1 MNDQDNQRRKGG
13 SGGGGGWDADTAR
26 RRQPMNQDHSPR
38 LSKRLCFARPQRSLQ
53 LALATMLCCAAGCGN
68 PLGAEAYDKDRPPAV
83 ERLRQIGRLDRDR
96 YARPE
101 MPADPAKPAQPV
113 APGAVRQSPFAGL
126 ERYELRLEDARAA
139 VLQNNLDLRVAL
151 VDPGIEGENLRAEE
165 AKFELVF
172 KPFFN
177 FRNAN
182 NPTLDVT
189 AANQQRTTAVGAGV
203 DVPLRSGG
211 RASVNYTLAR
221 SETDNSFFKFP
232 ESYSSNVDF
241 SLSQPLLRGAGRRA
255 NTYSIRIAGLDLS
268 IAESRTKLEVIRQV
282 AAADRAYW
290 RLYAARQALEVRQ
303 KQYEV
308 AQAQLDRAG
317 RRFKAGDAPEL
328 EVTRAQ
334 SGAASQLEQIILAE
348 KAVLDQ
354 QREIKRL
361 LNISGLE
368 MESKTLIVPTSA
380 PDPVRYA
387 FDGADLAA
395 QGVANRMEMLELEL
409 RLAQDYSTIEFN
421 KNQALPLLALD
432 FSYRI
437 PGLGASFSDANDQ
450 LAGTDFHDWRFGLTG
465 EIPIGN
471 EAAKA
476 RVQQAILRRLQR
488 LSSKEARASAIRQE
502 VLAAVDQIETS
513 WQRILAA
520 QQSVLLAARTLEGEQ
535 RQFDAGARTST
546 DVLDAA
552 ARLADAQTSEV
563 RALADYQIAQID
575 LAFAT
580 GTLVGAAKVD
590 WTPLDPRI
598 GQPAGGDP
606 TPFSFP
612 PYGNAEKARTPAQAE
627 IEHNAPTPSS
637 PSGDT
642 LGP

>member
-1 MNDQDNQRRKGG
+1 MR
-13 SGGGGGWDADTAR
+13 AR
-26 RRQPMNQDHSPR
+26 WPWVGVGMVG
-38 LSKRLCFARPQRSLQ
+38 LVT
-53 LALATMLCCAAGCGN
+53 LAPGCGN
-68 PLGAEAYDKDRPPAV
+68 PLGPEPYDRDRPPAMD
-83 ERLRQIGRLDRDR
+83 RLRQIDRLDRDR
-96 YARPE
+96 YARP
-101 MPADPAKPAQPV
+101 ADPAGAMPATGNGGNGAREDD
-113 APGAVRQSPFAGL
+113 APRISPLSGL
-126 ERYELRLEDARAA
+126 EKYELRLEDARAA
-139 VLQNNLDLRVAL
+139 VLANNLDLRVAL
-151 VDPGIEGENLRAEE
+151 VEPIIQGQNVQEEE
-165 AKFELVF
+165 AKFEAVF
-172 KPFFN
+172 KPFLDY
-177 FRNAN
+177 RNTN

-189 AANQQRTTAVGAGV
+189 AANKQRSTTIGAGV

-211 RASVNYTLAR
+211 RASVNYALSR
-221 SETDNSFFKFP
+221 SETDNPFFTFP
-232 ESYSSNVDF
+232 ESYNSNVEF

-255 NTYSIRIAGLDLS
+255 STYSIRIAGLDLS

-290 RLYAARQALEVRQ
+290 RLYAVRQALEVRQ

-308 AQAQLDRAG
+308 AQSQLERAQ
-317 RRFKAGDAPEL
+317 RRFRAGDAPEL

-334 SGAASQLEQIILAE
+334 SGAAAQLEQIILAE

-354 QREIKRL
+354 QRELKRL
-361 LNISGLE
+361 LNIAGLE
-368 MESKTLIVPTSA
+368 MESRTLVVPTSV

-387 FDGADLAA
+387 FDGPELAA
-395 QGVANRMEMLELEL
+395 LGVSNRMEMLELEL

-432 FSYRI
+432 FAYRV
-437 PGLGASFSDANDQ
+437 PGLGSDFADANDQ
-450 LAGTDFHDWRFGLTG
+450 LAGTDFHDWRVGLAG
-465 EIPIGN
+465 EVPIGN

-502 VLAAVDQIETS
+502 VLAAVDQVEAS

-520 QQSVLLAARTLEGEQ
+520 QQSVILAARTLEGEQ

-580 GTLVGAAKVD
+580 GTLAGAAKVD
-590 WTPLDPRI
+590 WSPTDPRV

-606 TPFSFP
+606 TPFNFP
-612 PYGNAEKARTPAQAE
+612 PYGDPERARTPAQAE
-627 IEHNAPTPSS
+627 IERHGG
-637 PSGDT
+637 SGAGM
-642 LGP
+642 LGK

>member
-1 MNDQDNQRRKGG
+1 MV
-13 SGGGGGWDADTAR
+13 AI
-26 RRQPMNQDHSPR
+26 
-38 LSKRLCFARPQRSLQ
+38 FAGV
-53 LALATMLCCAAGCGN
+53 AAGCGN
-68 PLGAEAYDKDRPPAV
+68 PLGSEAYDRDRPPAM
-83 ERLRQIGRLDRDR
+83 ERLRQIDRLDRDR
-96 YARPE
+96 YARPASE
-101 MPADPAKPAQPV
+101 QAPLPV
-113 APGAVRQSPFAGL
+113 ASGESGAARVSPFARM
-126 ERYELRLEDARAA
+126 ERFELRLEDARAA

-151 VDPGIEGENLRAEE
+151 VDPTIQGEALRQEE
-165 AKFELVF
+165 AKFEAVF
-172 KPFFN
+172 KPFVN

-182 NPTLDVT
+182 NPTLNVT
-189 AANQQRTTAVGAGV
+189 SANQQRSTAVGAEV
-203 DVPLRSGG
+203 EVPLRSGG
-211 RASVNYTLAR
+211 RVGVNYALSR
-221 SETDNSFFKFP
+221 SETDNAFFAFP

-308 AQAQLDRAG
+308 AQAQLDRAR
-317 RRFKAGDAPEL
+317 RRFAAGDAPEL

-361 LNISGLE
+361 LNIAGLE
-368 MESKTLIVPTSA
+368 MESKTLVMPTSA
-380 PDPVRYA
+380 PDPVHYA

-409 RLAQDYSTIEFN
+409 RLAQDFSTIEFN
-421 KNQALPLLALD
+421 KNQALPLMALD

-437 PGLGASFSDANDQ
+437 PGLGGSFTDANDQ
-450 LAGTDFHDWRFGLTG
+450 LAGNDFHDWRVGLTG

-476 RVQQAILRRLQR
+476 RVQQSIVRRLQR
-488 LSSKEARASAIRQE
+488 LSSKEARASAIRSE
-502 VLAAVDQIETS
+502 VLAAVDQIEAS

-520 QQSVLLAARTLEGEQ
+520 QQSSILAARTLEGEQ

-590 WTPLDPRI
+590 WTPLDPRL

-606 TPFSFP
+606 TPFNFP
-612 PYGNAEKARTPAQAE
+612 LYGDPAKARTPAQAE
-627 IEHNAPTPSS
+627 IERAAPPATATPAE
-637 PSGDT
+637 PPPDT
-642 LGP
+642 LSK

>member
-1 MNDQDNQRRKGG
+1 MV
-13 SGGGGGWDADTAR
+13 AI
-26 RRQPMNQDHSPR
+26 
-38 LSKRLCFARPQRSLQ
+38 FAG
-53 LALATMLCCAAGCGN
+53 AAVGCGN
-68 PLGAEAYDKDRPPAV
+68 PLGPETYDKDRPPAM
-83 ERLRQIGRLDRDR
+83 ERLRQIDRLDRDR
-96 YARPE
+96 YAS
-101 MPADPAKPAQPV
+101 PASEQSPLPVERGASGPARV
-113 APGAVRQSPFAGL
+113 SPFATM
-126 ERYELRLEDARAA
+126 ERFELGLEDARAA

-151 VDPGIEGENLRAEE
+151 VDPTIQGEALRQEE
-165 AKFELVF
+165 AKFEAVF
-172 KPFFN
+172 KPFVN

-182 NPTLDVT
+182 NPTLNVT
-189 AANQQRTTAVGAGV
+189 AANQQRSTAVGAEV
-203 DVPLRSGG
+203 EVPLRSGG
-211 RASVNYTLAR
+211 RVGVNYALSR
-221 SETDNSFFKFP
+221 SETDNPFFAFP

-290 RLYAARQALEVRQ
+290 RLFAARQALEVRQ

-308 AQAQLDRAG
+308 AQAQLDRAR
-317 RRFKAGDAPEL
+317 RRFAAGDAPEL

-348 KAVLDQ
+348 KSVLDQ

-361 LNISGLE
+361 LNIAGLE
-368 MESKTLIVPTSA
+368 MESKTLVVPTSA
-380 PDPVRYA
+380 PDPVRYT
-387 FDGADLAA
+387 FDGSDLAA

-432 FSYRI
+432 FAYRV
-437 PGLGASFSDANDQ
+437 PGLGATLSDANDQ
-450 LAGTDFHDWRFGLTG
+450 LFGNDFHDWRVGLSG

-476 RVQQAILRRLQR
+476 RVQQSIVRRLQR
-488 LSSKEARASAIRQE
+488 LSSKEARASAIRSE
-502 VLAAVDQIETS
+502 VLAAVDQIEAS

-520 QQSVLLAARTLEGEQ
+520 QQSSILAARTLEGEQ

-590 WTPLDPRI
+590 WTPLDPRL

-606 TPFSFP
+606 TPFNLP
-612 PYGNAEKARTPAQAE
+612 LYGDPAKARTPAQAE
-627 IEHNAPTPSS
+627 IERAAPPATPAE
-637 PSGDT
+637 PPPDT
-642 LGP
+642 LSK